1 MIKDRIESLFS
12 QARFYFNLEK
22 YSSALRIYLK
32 IISYFENY
40 DKLFDTNYKDRYFA
54 RSLYKTALTLY
65 YLNRYEEAIEY
76 YSKAIEINPI
86 YEKAFIN
93 KGIILAKLMAFDE
106 ALYAFNMALE
116 INDKSEICYFNI
128 GIIYSKL
135 ERYEDSLFYFNRA
148 LELGYNYAYL
158 NIALVLEKLGK
169 IDDVFETYDKAV
181 KINKSLEVIYLNKAG
196 FLINIKRYKEAIEY
210 LDKALLILNEANS
223 KGDAIIKNKEL
234 IDKDDKDLIDKEY
247 IEFRIIQQD
256 DTIYDRI
263 YFLKSEALIGL
274 EQYDYALTLLLDI
287 KESKN
292 VNIFNIVSRF
302 IDYINIEKIIDII
315 LKENSFWTIEK
326 EEYFNFIV
334 RDIENTSRLKKLW
347 ILQYIFLYLIS
358 VKDKDKI
365 NEISH
370 YTSIEVFDDMA
381 FDKRYEKSDNSK
393 YSTYLKKNKLRMTSV
408 KNANDPKE
416 GKILMQLLRN
426 NNINS
431 KYRSINNFI
440 ALQTSFSRCKDSLT
454 MYRLYGK
461 YDNKEGTGCCLVFD
475 KSFFDTSFNNLDSSI
490 LFSFSYDKNNYSHI
504 ELYNEQTLPLY
515 FVLYYN
521 YKNNEIIFNPCE
533 SDYDNLIIDLNR
545 EYNIWND
552 GKVFYDRLK
561 NNIGYIFNSMF
572 TIIKKFNSEELSLS
586 YQLLMNIQ
594 YLIKDSSFVEEQEM
608 RIIQLVEYGSNPL
621 HIDKKMKRSYK
632 NYLYIFDN
640 KSLKEVILAPKA
652 DDADFLVERFNDRL
666 AKATNIY
673 NSKNMKNKYK
683 INVYI
688 SNALKS

>member
-1 MIKDRIESLFS
+1 MVKDRIESLFG
-12 QARFYFNLEK
+12 QARYYFNLEK

-32 IISYFENY
+32 IINYFENY
-40 DKLFDTNYKDRYFA
+40 SSELDSNYKDRYFS
-54 RSLYKTALTLY
+54 RSYYKTALTLY
-65 YLNRYEEAIEY
+65 YLNRYEESIEY
-76 YSKAIEINPI
+76 YSKAIEVNPI

-106 ALYAFNMALE
+106 ALYSFNMALE

-135 ERYEDSLFYFNRA
+135 ERYEDALFYFNKA
-148 LELGYNYAYL
+148 SELGYDYAYL
-158 NIALVLEKLGK
+158 NVAIVLEKLGK
-169 IDDVFETYDKAV
+169 IDEAFKLYNKAME
-181 KINKSLEVIYLNKAG
+181 INKSLEIVYLNKASL
-196 FLINIKRYKEAIEY
+196 LINIKKYKEAIEC
-210 LDKALLILNEANS
+210 LDNALTILNEKNS
-223 KGDAIIKNKEL
+223 KGDTIIKNKEHV
-234 IDKDDKDLIDKEY
+234 EY
-247 IEFRIIQQD
+247 IEIDVIGD

-274 EQYDYALTLLLDI
+274 EQYDYALKILFDI
-287 KESKN
+287 KGSRSF
-292 VNIFNIVSRF
+292 NIFNIISRF
-302 IDYINIEKIIDII
+302 IEHIKIEKLIDII
-315 LKENSFWTIEK
+315 LEEGSFWTEEK

-334 RDIENTSRLKKLW
+334 RDIEYKKRHKVKILW
-347 ILQYIFLYLIS
+347 ILQYLFLYLIS
-358 VKDKDKI
+358 VKDNDKI

-370 YTSIEVFDDMA
+370 YTSIEVFNEMA
-381 FDKRYEKSDNSK
+381 FDKRYDKLDNTK
-393 YSTYLKKNKLRMTSV
+393 YKTYIKKNKLRMTSI

-431 KYRSINNFI
+431 KYGNINNFI

-475 KSFFDTSFNNLDSSI
+475 KSFFDTSFNNCGSGI
-490 LFSFSYDKNNYSHI
+490 LFSFSYDKNNYSNI
-504 ELYNEQTLPLY
+504 EFYEEQTLPLY

-521 YKNNEIIFNPCE
+521 LKKNEIIFNPCE
-533 SDYDNLIIDLNR
+533 SDYDNLIIDLNK
-545 EYNIWND
+545 EYTVWNE
-552 GKVFYDRLK
+552 GSRFYDKLK
-561 NNIGYIFNSMF
+561 NNIGYVFYSMFKVIKEFNSD
-572 TIIKKFNSEELSLS
+572 ELSLA
-586 YQLLMNIQ
+586 YQLLMNMQ

-621 HIDKKMKRSYK
+621 HIDDNMKRSYK

-640 KSLKEVILAPKA
+640 KALKEVILAPKVE
-652 DDADFLVERFNDRL
+652 DADFLLEKFNDRL
-666 AKATNIY
+666 VKATNIY
-673 NSKNMKNKYK
+673 NSKNMKHKYK

-688 SNALKS
+688 SNAPIS

>member
-1 MIKDRIESLFS
+1 MLKDRIESMFM

-32 IISYFENY
+32 IISYFENDNY
-40 DKLFDTNYKDRYFA
+40 YEEFDINYKERYFA
-54 RSLYKTALTLY
+54 RSCYKTALTLY
-65 YLNRYEEAIEY
+65 YLNRYEESIEY
-76 YSKAIEINPI
+76 YTKAIEINPL

-106 ALYAFNMALE
+106 ALYSFNMALE
-116 INDKSEICYFNI
+116 INNKSEICYFNI

-135 ERYEDSLFYFNRA
+135 ERYEDALFYFNNA
-148 LELGYNYAYL
+148 LELGYDYAYL
-158 NIALVLEKLGK
+158 NVAMVLEKLGR
-169 IDDVFETYDKAV
+169 IDEAFNIYNKAIE
-181 KINKSLEVIYLNKAG
+181 INKSLEVLYLNKASL
-196 FLINIKRYKEAIEY
+196 LINIKKYIEAIEY
-210 LDKALLILNEANS
+210 LDKALSILNENNS
-223 KGDAIIKNKEL
+223 KGDTIIKNEEF
-234 IDKDDKDLIDKEY
+234 IDKEY
-247 IEFRIIQQD
+247 IELNVMKD

-274 EQYDYALTLLLDI
+274 EKYDNALALLLNI
-287 KESKN
+287 KESRN
-292 VNIFNIVSRF
+292 VNMFNIISRF
-302 IDYINIEKIIDII
+302 IEYIDIEKIIDIV
-315 LKENSFWTIEK
+315 LHENSFWTEEK

-334 RDIENTSRLKKLW
+334 RDIKDTSKLKKLW
-347 ILQYIFLYLIS
+347 ILQYIFLYLVS
-358 VKDKDKI
+358 VKDDDKI

-370 YTSIEVFDDMA
+370 YTSIEVFDGMA
-381 FDKRYEKSDNSK
+381 FDKRYEKLDNSQ
-393 YSTYLKKNKLRMTSV
+393 YNSYLKKNKLRMTSI

-426 NNINS
+426 NKLNS
-431 KYRSINNFI
+431 KYGNINNFI

-475 KSFFDTSFNNLDSSI
+475 KSFFDTSFNNLNSSI
-490 LFSFSYDKNNYSHI
+490 VFSFSYDKNNYSNI
-504 ELYNEQTLPLY
+504 EFYNEKTLPLY

-521 YKNNEIIFNPCE
+521 AKNNEIIFNPSE
-533 SDYDNLIIDLNR
+533 SDYDNLIIDLNK
-545 EYNIWND
+545 EYNIWSCSEE
-552 GKVFYDRLK
+552 VYDKLK
-561 NNIGYIFNSMF
+561 NNIGYIFNSIF
-572 TIIKKFNSEELSLS
+572 KIIKDFSSEELSLS

-594 YLIKDSSFVEEQEM
+594 YLIKDSSFIEEQEM

-621 HIDKKMKRSYK
+621 HIDDNMKRSYK

-640 KSLKEVILAPKA
+640 KALKEVILAPKV
-652 DDADFLVERFNDRL
+652 DDADFLVEKFNDRL

-683 INVYI
+683 VNVYI
-688 SNALKS
+688 SNAPIS

>member
-1 MIKDRIESLFS
+1 MIKDRIESMFV

-32 IISYFENY
+32 IINYFENY
-40 DKLFDTNYKDRYFA
+40 DKLFDTNYRDRYFA
-54 RSLYKTALTLY
+54 RSCYKTALTLY

-76 YSKAIEINPI
+76 YTKAIEINPL

-135 ERYEDSLFYFNRA
+135 ERYEDALFYFNTA
-148 LELGYNYAYL
+148 SELGYDYAYL
-158 NIALVLEKLGK
+158 NVALVLEKLGR
-169 IDDVFETYDKAV
+169 IDEAFKTYDKAIKV
-181 KINKSLEVIYLNKAG
+181 NKSLEVIYLNKASL
-196 FLINIKRYKEAIEY
+196 LINIKKYKEAIEY
-210 LDKALLILNEANS
+210 LDKALLILNEKNS
-223 KGDAIIKNKEL
+223 KGDTIIKNKE
-234 IDKDDKDLIDKEY
+234 IADKEY
-247 IEFRIIQQD
+247 IELNVMQD

-274 EQYDYALTLLLDI
+274 EQYDYALTLLLEI
-287 KESKN
+287 KESRN
-292 VNIFNIVSRF
+292 VNIFNIISRF
-302 IDYINIEKIIDII
+302 INYINIEKIIDII
-315 LKENSFWTIEK
+315 LSENSFWTVEK

-334 RDIENTSRLKKLW
+334 RDINDLIKLKKLW
-347 ILQYIFLYLIS
+347 ILQYIFLYLVSI
-358 VKDKDKI
+358 KDDDKVD
-365 NEISH
+365 EISH
-370 YTSIEVFDDMA
+370 YTSIEVFNGMA
-381 FDKRYEKSDNSK
+381 FDKRYDKLDNSI
-393 YSTYLKKNKLRMTSV
+393 YDTYLKKNKLRMTSV

-426 NNINS
+426 NNINT
-431 KYRSINNFI
+431 KYGRINNFI

-490 LFSFSYDKNNYSHI
+490 LFSFSYDKNNYSNI
-504 ELYNEQTLPLY
+504 EFYNEQTLPLY

-521 YKNNEIIFNPCE
+521 SKNNEIIFNPCE
-533 SDYDNLIIDLNR
+533 SNYENLIIDLNKD
-545 EYNIWND
+545 YDIWNE
-552 GKVFYDRLK
+552 GKLFYDKLK

-572 TIIKKFNSEELSLS
+572 KTIKKFTSEELALA

-608 RIIQLVEYGSNPL
+608 RIIQLIEYGSNPL
-621 HIDKKMKRSYK
+621 HIDEKMKRSYK

-640 KSLKEVILAPKA
+640 KSLKEVILAPKVI
-652 DDADFLVERFNDRL
+652 DADFLVEKFNDRL

-688 SNALKS
+688 SNAPIS

>member
-1 MIKDRIESLFS
+1 MIKDRIESMFV

-32 IISYFENY
+32 IINYFENY
-40 DKLFDTNYKDRYFA
+40 DKLFDTNYRDRYFA
-54 RSLYKTALTLY
+54 RSCYKTALTLY

-76 YSKAIEINPI
+76 YTKAIEINPL

-135 ERYEDSLFYFNRA
+135 ERYEDALFYFNTA
-148 LELGYNYAYL
+148 SELGYDYAYL
-158 NIALVLEKLGK
+158 NVALVLEKLGR
-169 IDDVFETYDKAV
+169 IDEAFKTYDKAIKV
-181 KINKSLEVIYLNKAG
+181 NKSLEVIYLNKASL
-196 FLINIKRYKEAIEY
+196 LINIKKYKEAIEY
-210 LDKALLILNEANS
+210 LDKALLILNEKNS
-223 KGDAIIKNKEL
+223 KGDTIIKNKE
-234 IDKDDKDLIDKEY
+234 IADKEY
-247 IEFRIIQQD
+247 IELNVMQD

-274 EQYDYALTLLLDI
+274 EQYDYALTLLLEI
-287 KESKN
+287 KESRN
-292 VNIFNIVSRF
+292 VNIFNIISRF
-302 IDYINIEKIIDII
+302 INYINIEKIIDII
-315 LKENSFWTIEK
+315 LSENSFWTVEK

-334 RDIENTSRLKKLW
+334 RDINDLIKLKKLW
-347 ILQYIFLYLIS
+347 ILQYIFLYLVSI
-358 VKDKDKI
+358 KDDDKVD
-365 NEISH
+365 EISH
-370 YTSIEVFDDMA
+370 YTSIEVFNGMA
-381 FDKRYEKSDNSK
+381 FDKRYDKLDNSI
-393 YSTYLKKNKLRMTSV
+393 YDTYLKKNKLRMTSV

-426 NNINS
+426 NNINT
-431 KYRSINNFI
+431 KYGSINNFI

-490 LFSFSYDKNNYSHI
+490 LFSFSYDKNNYSNI
-504 ELYNEQTLPLY
+504 EFYNEQTLPLY

-521 YKNNEIIFNPCE
+521 SKNNEIIFNPCE
-533 SDYDNLIIDLNR
+533 SNYENLIIDLNKD
-545 EYNIWND
+545 YDIWNE
-552 GKVFYDRLK
+552 GKLFYDKLK

-572 TIIKKFNSEELSLS
+572 KTIKKFTSEELALA

-608 RIIQLVEYGSNPL
+608 RIIQLIEYGSNPL
-621 HIDKKMKRSYK
+621 HIDEKMKRSYK

-640 KSLKEVILAPKA
+640 KSLKEVILAPKVI
-652 DDADFLVERFNDRL
+652 DADFLVEKFNDRL

-688 SNALKS
+688 SNAPIS

>member
-1 MIKDRIESLFS
+1 MIKDRIESMFV

-32 IISYFENY
+32 IINYFENY
-40 DKLFDTNYKDRYFA
+40 DKLFDTNYRDRYFA
-54 RSLYKTALTLY
+54 RSYYKTALTLY

-76 YSKAIEINPI
+76 YTKAIEINPL

-135 ERYEDSLFYFNRA
+135 ERYEDALFYFNTA
-148 LELGYNYAYL
+148 SELGYDYAYL
-158 NIALVLEKLGK
+158 NVALVLEKLGR
-169 IDDVFETYDKAV
+169 IDEAFKTYDKAIKV
-181 KINKSLEVIYLNKAG
+181 NKSLEVIYLNKASL
-196 FLINIKRYKEAIEY
+196 LINIKKYKEAIEY
-210 LDKALLILNEANS
+210 LDKALLILNEKNS
-223 KGDAIIKNKEL
+223 KGDTIIKNKE
-234 IDKDDKDLIDKEY
+234 IADKEY
-247 IEFRIIQQD
+247 IELNVMQD

-274 EQYDYALTLLLDI
+274 EQYDYALTLLLEI
-287 KESKN
+287 KESRN
-292 VNIFNIVSRF
+292 VNIFNIISRF
-302 IDYINIEKIIDII
+302 INYINIEKIIDII
-315 LKENSFWTIEK
+315 LSENSFWTVEK

-334 RDIENTSRLKKLW
+334 RDINDLIKLKKLW
-347 ILQYIFLYLIS
+347 ILQYIFLYLVSI
-358 VKDKDKI
+358 KDDDKVD
-365 NEISH
+365 EISH
-370 YTSIEVFDDMA
+370 YTSIEVFNGMA
-381 FDKRYEKSDNSK
+381 FDKRYDKLDNSI
-393 YSTYLKKNKLRMTSV
+393 YDTYLKKNKLRMTSV

-426 NNINS
+426 NNINT
-431 KYRSINNFI
+431 KYGSINNFI

-490 LFSFSYDKNNYSHI
+490 LFSFSYDKNNYSNI
-504 ELYNEQTLPLY
+504 EFYNEQTLPLY

-521 YKNNEIIFNPCE
+521 SKNNEIIFNPCE
-533 SDYDNLIIDLNR
+533 SNYENLIIDLNKD
-545 EYNIWND
+545 YDIWNE
-552 GKVFYDRLK
+552 GKLFYDKLK
-561 NNIGYIFNSMF
+561 NNIGYTFNSMF
-572 TIIKKFNSEELSLS
+572 KTIKKFTSEELALA

-608 RIIQLVEYGSNPL
+608 RIIQLIEYGSNPL
-621 HIDKKMKRSYK
+621 HIDEKMKRSYK

-640 KSLKEVILAPKA
+640 KSLKEVILAPKVI
-652 DDADFLVERFNDRL
+652 DADFLVEKFNDRL

-688 SNALKS
+688 SNAPIS

>member
-1 MIKDRIESLFS
+1 MFREKIENMFI

-32 IISYFENY
+32 IINYFENSNRS
-40 DKLFDTNYKDRYFA
+40 FDTNYKDKHFA
-54 RSLYKTALTLY
+54 RSYYKTALTLY
-65 YLNRYEEAIEY
+65 YLNRYEEAIDY
-76 YSKAIEINPI
+76 YSKAIEINPL

-106 ALYAFNMALE
+106 ALYAFDMALE
-116 INDKSEICYFNI
+116 INSKSEICYFNI
-128 GIIYSKL
+128 GVIYSKL
-135 ERYEDSLFYFNRA
+135 ERYEDALYYFQNA
-148 LELGYNYAYL
+148 LELGYDYVYL
-158 NIALVLEKLGK
+158 NIAIVLEKLGS
-169 IDDVFETYDKAV
+169 IEEAFSIYDRAEE
-181 KINKSLEVIYLNKAG
+181 INKSLEVIYLNKASL
-196 FLINIKRYKEAIEY
+196 LINIKRYKEAIEY
-210 LDKALLILNEANS
+210 LDKALFILNENNS
-223 KGDAIIKNKEL
+223 KGDTIVKNKEL
-234 IDKDDKDLIDKEY
+234 IDKEY
-247 IEFRIIQQD
+247 IELDIMPN

-287 KESKN
+287 KDSRN
-292 VNIFNIVSRF
+292 INIFNIISRF
-302 IDYINIEKIIDII
+302 IDYINIEKIFDII
-315 LKENSFWTIEK
+315 LKENSFWTEEK

-334 RDIENTSRLKKLW
+334 RDIKDTSKLKKLW

-358 VKDKDKI
+358 VKDNDKI

-381 FDKRYEKSDNSK
+381 FDKRYEKSDDSK
-393 YSTYLKKNKLRMTSV
+393 YDSYIKKNKLRMTSI

-416 GKILMQLLRN
+416 GKILMHLLRN
-426 NNINS
+426 NNVNS
-431 KYRSINNFI
+431 KYGSINNFI

-490 LFSFSYDKNNYSHI
+490 LFSFSYDKNNYSDI
-504 ELYNEQTLPLY
+504 EFYNEQTLPLY

-521 YKNNEIIFNPCE
+521 SKNNEIIFNPCE
-533 SDYDNLIIDLNR
+533 SDYDNLIIDLNKD
-545 EYNIWND
+545 YSSWNYGD
-552 GKVFYDRLK
+552 KFYDRLK
-561 NNIGYIFNSMF
+561 NNIGYIFYSMF
-572 TIIKKFNSEELSLS
+572 KIIKDFNSEESALS

-594 YLIKDSSFVEEQEM
+594 YLIKDAAFIEEQEM

-621 HIDKKMKRSYK
+621 HIDDNMKRSYK

-640 KSLKEVILAPKA
+640 KALKEVILAPKV
-652 DDADFLVERFNDRL
+652 DDADFLVEKFNDRL

-688 SNALKS
+688 SNAPIS

>member
-1 MIKDRIESLFS
+1 MLKDRIENMFI

-32 IISYFENY
+32 IINCFEKNCEG
-40 DKLFDTNYKDRYFA
+40 LDTNYVDRYFA
-54 RSLYKTALTLY
+54 RSCYKTALTLY
-65 YLNRYEEAIEY
+65 YLNRYEEAIDY
-76 YSKAIEINPI
+76 YSKAIEINPL

-135 ERYEDSLFYFNRA
+135 ERYEDALFYFNKA
-148 LELGYNYAYL
+148 LELGYDYAYL
-158 NIALVLEKLGK
+158 NVAMVLEKLGR
-169 IDDVFETYDKAV
+169 IDEAFNIYDKAFE
-181 KINKSLEVIYLNKAG
+181 INKSLEVLYLNKASL
-196 FLINIKRYKEAIEY
+196 LINIKRYKEAIEC
-210 LDKALLILNEANS
+210 LDKALYILDENNS
-223 KGDAIIKNKEL
+223 KGDTIVKN
-234 IDKDDKDLIDKEY
+234 KEY
-247 IEFRIIQQD
+247 IELNVMQN

-274 EQYDYALTLLLDI
+274 EEYDYALTLLLDI
-287 KESKN
+287 KESRN
-292 VNIFNIVSRF
+292 VTIFNIISRF
-302 IDYINIEKIIDII
+302 IEYINIEKIIDIV
-315 LKENSFWTIEK
+315 LNENSFWTEEK

-334 RDIENTSRLKKLW
+334 RDIKDISKLKKLW
-347 ILQYIFLYLIS
+347 ILQYIFLYLVS
-358 VKDKDKI
+358 VKDDDKI

-381 FDKRYEKSDNSK
+381 FDKRYDKSDNSR
-393 YSTYLKKNKLRMTSV
+393 YNTYLKKNRLRMTSI

-426 NNINS
+426 NKLNS
-431 KYRSINNFI
+431 KYGNINNFI

-475 KSFFDTSFNNLDSSI
+475 KSFFDTSFNNLNNSI
-490 LFSFSYDKNNYSHI
+490 LFSFSYDKNNYSNI
-504 ELYNEQTLPLY
+504 EFYNEQTLPLY

-521 YKNNEIIFNPCE
+521 SKNNEIIFNPCE
-533 SDYDNLIIDLNR
+533 SDHDNIIIDLNK
-545 EYNIWND
+545 EYDVWSYD
-552 GKVFYDRLK
+552 KKVYDKLK
-561 NNIGYIFNSMF
+561 NNIGYIFNSIF
-572 TIIKKFNSEELSLS
+572 KIIKKFNSEELSLS

-594 YLIKDSSFVEEQEM
+594 YLIKDSSFIEEQEM

-621 HIDKKMKRSYK
+621 HIDDDMKRSYK

-640 KSLKEVILAPKA
+640 KSLKEVILAPKV
-652 DDADFLVERFNDRL
+652 DDADFLVEKFNDRL
-666 AKATNIY
+666 AKATSIY

-683 INVYI
+683 VNVHI
-688 SNALKS
+688 SNAPIS